1 MLKVQPIAITV
12 EGENTYRVSFQAEDG
27 QITEFT
33 FQVDS
38 SDGFDLVVSEMSFL
52 EITNGDP
59 AADRLKECIGVLHE
73 ARHFSYDS
81 GEVNKTSDIRASRP
95 DSDATKRASA

>member
-1 MLKVQPIAITV
+1 MLKMQPIAITV
-12 EGENTYRVSFQAEDG
+12 EGESTYRVRFQAEDG

-33 FQVDS
+33 FEVDS
-38 SDGFDLVVSEMSFL
+38 SNGFDLVVSEMSFL

-73 ARHFSYDS
+73 ARHFAYESEEAS
-81 GEVNKTSDIRASRP
+81 KTADISVSR
-95 DSDATKRASA
+95 SETDAAKKASA